1 VIVSRG
7 RNQRF
12 GPAGPR
18 RLLAHAEMEAL
29 AVVPAGKDRASGA
42 VLSTTLHPC
51 PMCLGAIVV
60 ARVGELRFAAWDPTW
75 LGIEQL
81 PALSQEVRRRWPS
94 VTGPLDGPLGE
105 WAAVLP
111 GLNTSGSLAR
121 ATAAVAPRRLDR
133 ARAILGRLDGGT
145 GRPGTA
151 SQALERV
158 WDLLGDD
165 AE

>member
-1 VIVSRG
+1 MARRLLDGMGIVPGRRVGVGAVLADSTGAIVSRG

-29 AVVPAGKDRASGA
+29 AAVPAGKDRASGA

-81 PALSQEVRRRWPS
+81 PALNEEMRWRWPS
-94 VTGPLDGPLGE
+94 VTGPLDGP
-105 WAAVLP
+105 P
-111 GLNTSGSLAR
+111 RTPTRSTP
-121 ATAAVAPRRLDR
+121 TAASCRFPTRSA
-133 ARAILGRLDGGT
+133 G
-145 GRPGTA
+145 
-151 SQALERV
+151 
-158 WDLLGDD
+158 
-165 AE
+165 